1 VITVRIEEL
10 VLHGFDP
17 RQRHAIGDAVE
28 RELARLLHAPA
39 QVAARSQARVDAGSF
54 DVPRDA
60 PPAVVGT
67 HIARAIHGEVR
78 R

>member
-28 RELARLLHAPA
+28 RELAALMAEPPGALE
-39 QVAARSQARVDAGSF
+39 AARLDAGSF
-54 DVPRDA
+54 DVHRDA
-60 PPAVVGT
+60 PPAVVGR
-67 HIARAIHGEVR
+67 HIARAIHSGLR